1 MLHIVIRTHG
11 WWHVRTGP
19 RIWYIIDYLNHIK
32 KNNCLTDEKWAD
44 TTKMYRTSYDKLIIN
59 HMVKNAFG
67 RGETSK
73 GCTKIFT
80 INLWFNKFKE
90 IIKIK

>member
-1 MLHIVIRTHG
+1 MLA
-11 WWHVRTGP
+11 
-19 RIWYIIDYLNHIK
+19 
-32 KNNCLTDEKWAD
+32 AD

-73 GCTKIFT
+73 GCTKTFT

-90 IIKIK
+90 INKIK

>member
-1 MLHIVIRTHG
+1 MKKKKKIVWQRRNKQMLA
-11 WWHVRTGP
+11 
-19 RIWYIIDYLNHIK
+19 
-32 KNNCLTDEKWAD
+32 AD

-73 GCTKIFT
+73 GCTKTFT

-90 IIKIK
+90 INKIK

>member
-1 MLHIVIRTHG
+1 MRKKK
-11 WWHVRTGP
+11 
-19 RIWYIIDYLNHIK
+19 K
-32 KNNCLTDEKWAD
+32 KNFVWQRRNKQMLAAD

-90 IIKIK
+90 INKIK

>member
-32 KNNCLTDEKWAD
+32 KNNCLTEEKWAD

-59 HMVKNAFG
+59 HMVKM
-67 RGETSK
+67 RLEEEKLPRDTP
-73 GCTKIFT
+73 
-80 INLWFNKFKE
+80 KFLL
-90 IIKIK
+90 

>member
-1 MLHIVIRTHG
+1 MLA
-11 WWHVRTGP
+11 
-19 RIWYIIDYLNHIK
+19 
-32 KNNCLTDEKWAD
+32 AD